1 MVSNEQTLAKCR
13 TLEKTIIYFCAVC
26 GVAGLFYQARA
37 LNQAHRE
44 NKALRR
50 YADIAQNV
58 ALDIKPNTVDD
69 FVYCDDAK
77 CMTCRAVRE
86 GNKKA
91 EKDYQEALNTLNI
104 HPRLLDVLRQGP
116 YSQ

>member
-1 MVSNEQTLAKCR
+1 MLSNEQTSTTRRA
-13 TLEKTIIYFCAVC
+13 LEKTIIYLCAVC
-26 GVAGLFYQARA
+26 GVSGLFYQAHS
-37 LNQAHRE
+37 LNQARQE

-50 YADIAQNV
+50 YADIAQDV
-58 ALDIKPNTVDD
+58 ALNMKPNTIDD
-69 FVYCDDAK
+69 FVYCDDVS

-91 EKDYQEALNTLNI
+91 LDDYRAALNTLNV

-116 YSQ
+116 NSR